1 VATGVKPSS
10 GTASRSA
17 AGSSDGRASARRRES
32 SAVFY
37 GQGPGASAHVG
48 IVVQVLPT
56 GEIVTVEGNY
66 NGRVTRVGPFKPS
79 APVGEAAPIYGYAQ
93 PPAPRGEGAS
103 T

>member
-1 VATGVKPSS
+1 MS
-10 GTASRSA
+10 ASLLR
-17 AGSSDGRASARRRES
+17 AGAGRGARTS
-32 SAVFY
+32 VF
-37 GQGPGASAHVG
+37 
-48 IVVQVLPT
+48 VVQVLPT